1 MELLLV
7 LPFHRLNSQCL
18 ARNKRRITKEN
29 TVITRQVQVV
39 DSYSKETNLELI
51 SAKARLM

>member
-7 LPFHRLNSQCL
+7 LLFRRLNSQCL
-18 ARNKRRITKEN
+18 VRNKRRITKEN